1 MKSPVQLFAALA
13 IFLATATVA
22 AQVFKWID
30 KDGKVNFTDT
40 PPPAEAVKGEAK
52 KIAIPSASPSPLPL
66 PSAAPAKLVAPPA
79 KTGTDQAKDA
89 EKKKTDLAEKA
100 KKDEA
105 ADKIAKQNEE
115 RCKEAK
121 RYLTTLESGTPIKQS
136 NDAGETVF
144 MTDEARGSESARAKT
159 AVTESCK
166 T

>member
-30 KDGKVNFTDT
+30 KDGKVNFSDT

-52 KIAIPSASPSPLPL
+52 KMVIPLAGST
-66 PSAAPAKLVAPPA
+66 PSAAVGATPATTA
-79 KTGTDQAKDA
+79 KSLADRAKESD
-89 EKKKTDLAEKA
+89 KKKIELAEKT

-105 ADKIAKQNEE
+105 AEKDAKQNEE

-121 RYLTTLESGTPIKQS
+121 RYIGTLDSGTPIKQS
-136 NDAGETVF
+136 NDAGERVF
-144 MTDEARGSESARAKT
+144 MSDNERASETARAKA
-159 AVTESCK
+159 AVADACK
-166 T
+166 N

>member
-13 IFLATATVA
+13 ILLATATVA

-52 KIAIPSASPSPLPL
+52 KIAGPSASPLA
-66 PSAAPAKLVAPPA
+66 SAAPSKLVAPPA
-79 KTGTDQAKDA
+79 KTGANPAKDA
-89 EKKKTDLAEKA
+89 EKKKADLAEKA

-105 ADKIAKQNEE
+105 NEKIAKQNEE

-121 RYLTTLESGTPIKQS
+121 RYLTTLESGAPIKQS
-136 NDAGETVF
+136 NDAGELVL
-144 MTDEARGSESARAKT
+144 MTDEARGSEAARAKT

>member
-30 KDGKVNFTDT
+30 KDGKVNFSDT

-52 KIAIPSASPSPLPL
+52 KIVAPSASPSPL
-66 PSAAPAKLVAPPA
+66 AAPSKLATPPSTKA
-79 KTGTDQAKDA
+79 SADPAKDA

-121 RYLTTLESGTPIKQS
+121 RYLSTLESGTPIKQS
-136 NDAGETVF
+136 NDAGENVF
-144 MTDEARGSESARAKT
+144 MTDEARASESARAKT
-159 AVTESCK
+159 AATESCK

>member
-30 KDGKVNFTDT
+30 KDGKVNFSDT

-52 KIAIPSASPSPLPL
+52 KISAPVA
-66 PSAAPAKLVAPPA
+66 SAATAAAPSKLVTPPAA
-79 KTGTDQAKDA
+79 KTGADQAKDA
-89 EKKKTDLAEKA
+89 EKKKTELAEKA

-105 ADKIAKQNEE
+105 NEKFAKQNEE

-121 RYLTTLESGTPIKQS
+121 RYLSTLESGTPIKQS
-136 NDAGETVF
+136 NDAGEAVF
-144 MTDEARGSESARAKT
+144 MTDDLRASESARAKS

>member
-30 KDGKVNFTDT
+30 KDGKVNFSDT
-40 PPPAEAVKGEAK
+40 PPPAVAVKGEAK
-52 KIAIPSASPSPLPL
+52 KIVVPSASPSPPAT
-66 PSAAPAKLVAPPA
+66 PSKIVAPPTA
-79 KTGTDQAKDA
+79 KTGADQAKDA
-89 EKKKTDLAEKA
+89 DKKKAELAEKA

-105 ADKIAKQNEE
+105 TDKIAKQNEE

-136 NDAGETVF
+136 NDAGENVF
-144 MTDEARGSESARAKT
+144 MTDEARASESARAKT